1 METTIKLKGITDD
14 ERDAAYFVC
23 LLMRH
28 GASLESAVLEAANTY
43 WLMKR
48 RVAIA
53 YNKLVEPLPPA
64 EHKKQLDYQL
74 HKYSLQA
81 VRMRG
86 TQFCQVVNKYNFDR
100 DDMDE
105 GLYMVNLATEQSLHI
120 KQHGKIRRI
129 GFIGV
134 QSGNIVL
141 ELGEDQ
147 RIYMGNVYIEQGD
160 QSLFSAAYTI
170 AGWLDN
176 RYTDEQMVQHSK
188 QWIQAEFDNM
198 MNQSA

>member
-64 EHKKQLDYQL
+64 EHKKQLDYQVN
-74 HKYSLQA
+74 KYSLQA
-81 VRMRG
+81 VRKRG

-105 GLYMVNLATEQSLHI
+105 GLYMVNLATEQSLRI
-120 KQHGKIRRI
+120 KQNGENRRI
-129 GFIGV
+129 GFIGA

-141 ELGEDQ
+141 EIED
-147 RIYMGNVYIEQGD
+147 RRVYMGNVYIDQGD
-160 QSLFSAAYTI
+160 QSLFSAAFNI

-176 RYTDEQMVQHSK
+176 HYTDEQMTVFSNGL
-188 QWIQAEFDNM
+188 IRDEFDTI
-198 MNQSA
+198 AT